1 MSSTTLSRS
10 NAAGSDENE
19 DSTFSL
25 STSLILTA
33 HFTLML
39 LRVIGVTDMSWW
51 IIMIPELFV
60 LLGITEIGA
69 ILAAVMFHNAV
80 MRYVKRRRRANPVRS
95 YLNDLE

>member
-1 MSSTTLSRS
+1 MSSTTSSRS

-25 STSLILTA
+25 ATSLILTA
-33 HFTLML
+33 HFTLMIL
-39 LRVIGVTDMSWW
+39 KLVGVTGVSWW

-80 MRYVKRRRRANPVRS
+80 MRYVKKRKKAKPARS